1 MDLGVARER
10 MRGGNSY
17 DEGLDLGIDGRAA
30 HRGPPGDLGPVVAE
44 TSPLPAQDGVRG
56 DDYQSL
62 PPASPQPGQRDPKEP
77 VAPAQPRP
85 VRRSLVDGQLLPQGE
100 VLEGELAVPA
110 IEEGE
115 EAKQLEQGG
124 DHGTAIVSGSEPTD
138 QPLVRRTRFWRR
150 TGQAMRH
157 GPGVIGLARSYSH

>member
-1 MDLGVARER
+1 MNGRRGRYDIGFVA
-10 MRGGNSY
+10 
-17 DEGLDLGIDGRAA
+17 
-30 HRGPPGDLGPVVAE
+30 
-44 TSPLPAQDGVRG
+44 AQDGVRG

-110 IEEGE
+110 IEEGGRLSSWSRGVIM
-115 EAKQLEQGG
+115 ASRLSP
-124 DHGTAIVSGSEPTD
+124 ASIA
-138 QPLVRRTRFWRR
+138 QPLVR
-150 TGQAMRH
+150 
-157 GPGVIGLARSYSH
+157 

>member
-1 MDLGVARER
+1 MDSGGAPER
-10 MRGGNSY
+10 IRGGHSY

-30 HRGPPGDLGPVVAE
+30 HRGPPGDLGPVLAE

-115 EAKQLEQGG
+115 RRSSWSRVVIMGRRLSP
-124 DHGTAIVSGSEPTD
+124 DPTD

-150 TGQAMRH
+150 TGN
-157 GPGVIGLARSYSH
+157 SHQIQGAPPPTMSRR